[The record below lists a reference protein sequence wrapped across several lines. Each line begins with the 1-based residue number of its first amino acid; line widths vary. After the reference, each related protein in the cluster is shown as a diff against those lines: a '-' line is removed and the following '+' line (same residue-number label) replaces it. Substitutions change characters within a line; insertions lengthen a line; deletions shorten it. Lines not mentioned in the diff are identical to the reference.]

1 MGNTT
6 MNENQERRD
15 ESSEEAEPNQKEA
28 LRELVSRIRED
39 AKTTPHSYL
48 KDSVVPAGGE

>member
-6 MNENQERRD
+6 MNENQERRY
-15 ESSEEAEPNQKEA
+15 ESNEEAEPNQKEA